1 MENNGT
7 KVQMCFV
14 DPDTVNVPRDEYDEL
29 VCALNGIRLIGETIG
44 RFGPNDDIVKAVCGQ
59 FGYHYKEPE
68 DPADA

>member
-29 VCALNGIRLIGETIG
+29 ICARNGIHLIGKT
-44 RFGPNDDIVKAVCGQ
+44 FNKYGPNDDIVKAVCKQ
-59 FGYHYKEPE
+59 FGYEYKEETP
-68 DPADA
+68 DA